1 MDEDNTVTTLE
12 QQLCDLDIRV
22 DDLEQ
27 QGCRGS
33 ICVWRILEDT
43 PVSVDAK
50 FPSPCKKQMKVLRPL
65 ILEDLEL
72 VYRLGKPAQGTAG
85 SVMSPFLRA
94 LPRYLLHAILQQ
106 IPIWYWLQ
114 LEHELYWL

>member
-50 FPSPCKKQMKVLRPL
+50 FPSSCKKQMKVLRPL

-85 SVMSPFLRA
+85 SVMSPFHRA

-106 IPIWYWLQ
+106 IPI
-114 LEHELYWL
+114 

>member
-12 QQLCDLDIRV
+12 QQVCDLDIRV

-43 PVSVDAK
+43 PVFVDAK
-50 FPSPCKKQMKVLRPL
+50 VS
-65 ILEDLEL
+65 
-72 VYRLGKPAQGTAG
+72 
-85 SVMSPFLRA
+85 
-94 LPRYLLHAILQQ
+94 
-106 IPIWYWLQ
+106 IPV
-114 LEHELYWL
+114 